1 MTHRICLLPGDGIG
15 PEVIACAEQVLT
27 ALPLDLEFS
36 RAEIGYAAYQSL
48 GTPLPPAS
56 LQAMRAADATLVGAV
71 TTPPN
76 IPGYFSPVVRMRQ
89 ELDLYA
95 NLRPCRSIEHAS
107 SRPGIDMLIV
117 RENTEGL
124 YSGIERLEDDGNRAI
139 TERVITR
146 RGSERIARKAFE
158 LARQGGRKSV
168 HIVHKANVLR
178 QTCGLFRQV
187 ALEVAKEYPEINTL
201 ELLVDAC
208 AMELVRAPEQFEV
221 IVTTNLFGDI
231 LSDEACMFV
240 GGLGVAASGNIGLEA
255 SVFEP
260 VHGSAPTL
268 VGKGTANPTA
278 TFLAAAMLLDHLGE
292 TENAAQLRQAVEICI
307 ASGQVTPD
315 LGGTLSTGQMTEK
328 VIWLL
333 GRQTLASLVSQ

>member
-1 MTHRICLLPGDGIG
+1 MNYQICLLPGDGIG
-15 PEVIACAEQVLT
+15 PEVIESAEQVLSS
-27 ALPLDLEFS
+27 LPLNLEFT
-36 RAEIGYAAYQSL
+36 RAEIGYGAYERMGS
-48 GTPLPPAS
+48 PLPLSTLTAIRS
-56 LQAMRAADATLVGAV
+56 ARATLFGAV

-95 NLRPCRSIEHAS
+95 NLRPCRSIAHPS

-124 YSGIERLEDDGNRAI
+124 YSGIERVEENGNRAI

-146 RGSERIARKAFE
+146 KGSERIVRKAFE
-158 LARQGGRKSV
+158 LARQTGRKSV

-178 QTCGLFRQV
+178 QTCGLFRKV
-187 ALEVAKEYPEINTL
+187 AFEVAAEYPEIKAL

-208 AMELVRAPEQFEV
+208 AMEIVRAPEQFEV

-240 GGLGVAASGNIGLEA
+240 GGLGVAASGNIGLQA

-268 VGKGTANPTA
+268 VGKGIANPTA
-278 TFLAAAMLLDHLGE
+278 TFLAAAMLLEHIGE
-292 TENAAQLRQAVEICI
+292 KAQALRLRGAVEACI

-315 LGGTLSTGQMTEK
+315 LGGTLSTKQMTDQ
-328 VIWLL
+328 VIETL
-333 GRQTLASLVSQ
+333 GSISE